1 MFNSPMMRFLIAT
14 LIAIPIVLAIFF
26 IMNALISVDEIELD
40 SGEQRVLAA
49 ITPQKQD
56 SDVRTRQRAKPQ
68 RIDAAAK
75 PPPPP
80 KQSATKSSINLP
92 TPKIDGAVPQNLDLG
107 RMKSLAIDPVA
118 VSDRDAQPI
127 RPPAP
132 SYPQRAQERGLSG
145 SCDVRFD
152 VDTRGKPYNV
162 AATCTDAVFKTEAER
177 AVSKVEFA
185 PKIVRGKAVERRN
198 VVYPLEFN
206 ISE

>member
-1 MFNSPMMRFLIAT
+1 MFNSPFMRILVAT
-14 LIAIPIVLAIFF
+14 VIAIPIVLIIFMV
-26 IMNALISVDEIELD
+26 MNLLISVKELNLA

-49 ITPQKQD
+49 ITPQQQD
-56 SDVRTRQRAKPQ
+56 SEARTRQRAKPQ
-68 RIDAAAK
+68 RIDSAQK

-127 RPPAP
+127 RPPTP
-132 SYPQRAQERGLSG
+132 SFPQRAAERGISG

-162 AATCTDAVFKTEAER
+162 QATCTDSVFKSEAER
-177 AVSKVEFA
+177 AVSRVEFA

-206 ISE
+206 IQ

>member
-1 MFNSPMMRFLIAT
+1 MFNSPFMRFLVATAIAV
-14 LIAIPIVLAIFF
+14 PIVLAIFML
-26 IMNALISVDEIELD
+26 MNALISVKELKLA
-40 SGEQRVLAA
+40 SGETRVLAA

-68 RIDAAAK
+68 RIDSAAK

-92 TPKIDGAVPQNLDLG
+92 TPKIDGAVPTGLDLG
-107 RMKSLAIDPVA
+107 KMKSLAIDPVA

-127 RPPAP
+127 RPPTP

-145 SCDVRFD
+145 TCDVRFD

-162 AATCTDAVFKTEAER
+162 QATCSDSVFKSEAER

-206 ISE
+206 IQ

>member
-1 MFNSPMMRFLIAT
+1 MFNSPLMRILIAT
-14 LIAIPIVLAIFF
+14 AIAIPIVLLIFML
-26 IMNALISVDEIELD
+26 MNMLISVKELKLD
-40 SGEQRVLAA
+40 QSEQRVLAA

-92 TPKIDGAVPQNLDLG
+92 TPKIDGAVPQNLDFG

-127 RPPAP
+127 RPPTP
-132 SYPQRAQERGLSG
+132 SFPQRAAERGISG

-162 AATCTDAVFKTEAER
+162 QATCTDSVFKSEAER
-177 AVSKVEFA
+177 SVGRVEFA
-185 PKIVRGKAVERRN
+185 PKIVRGKPVERRN

-206 ISE
+206 IE

>member
-1 MFNSPMMRFLIAT
+1 MFNSPFMRILIAT

-26 IMNALISVDEIELD
+26 LMNALISVKE
-40 SGEQRVLAA
+40 
-49 ITPQKQD
+49 D

-68 RIDAAAK
+68 RIESAAK

-92 TPKIDGAVPQNLDLG
+92 TPRIDGAVPQNLDLG

-127 RPPAP
+127 RPPTP

-162 AATCTDAVFKTEAER
+162 SATCTDSVFKTEAER
-177 AVSKVEFA
+177 AVSRVEFA

-206 ISE
+206 IQ

>member
-1 MFNSPMMRFLIAT
+1 MFNNPFMRILVAT
-14 LIAIPIVLAIFF
+14 AIAIPIVLILFMV
-26 IMNALISVDEIELD
+26 MNMLISVKELNLE

-49 ITPQKQD
+49 ITPQQQD
-56 SDVRTRQRAKPQ
+56 SEARTRQRSKPQ
-68 RIDAAAK
+68 RIDSAQK

-92 TPKIDGAVPQNLDLG
+92 TPRIDGAVPQDLDLG

-127 RPPAP
+127 RPPTP
-132 SYPQRAQERGLSG
+132 SYPQRAAERGISG

-162 AATCTDAVFKTEAER
+162 QATCTDSVFKSEAER
-177 AVSKVEFA
+177 SVSRVEFA

-206 ISE
+206 LQQ

>member
-1 MFNSPMMRFLIAT
+1 MFNSPFMRFAVSVAIAAP
-14 LIAIPIVLAIFF
+14 IAVIIFLL
-26 IMNALISVDEIELD
+26 MNMLISVDEINL
-40 SGEQRVLAA
+40 EQKESRTLTA
-49 ITPQKQD
+49 ITPQQTD

-68 RIDAAAK
+68 RIDSAAK

-162 AATCTDAVFKTEAER
+162 AATCSDAVFKSEAER

>member
-1 MFNSPMMRFLIAT
+1 MFSSPLGRFAVSFAIAAP
-14 LIAIPIVLAIFF
+14 IAIAIFLL
-26 IMNALISVDEIELD
+26 MNALISVDEITLNTKE
-40 SGEQRVLAA
+40 SRVLTA
-49 ITPQKQD
+49 ITPQSQD

-68 RIDAAAK
+68 RIESASK

-92 TPKIDGAVPQNLDLG
+92 TPKIEGAVPQNLDLG

-127 RPPAP
+127 RPPTP

-162 AATCTDAVFKTEAER
+162 QATCTDSVFKQEAER
-177 AVSKVEFA
+177 AVGRVEFA

-206 ISE
+206 IQ

>member
-1 MFNSPMMRFLIAT
+1 MFNSPFMRFLIAT
-14 LIAIPIVLAIFF
+14 AIAIPIVLAIFF
-26 IMNALISVDEIELD
+26 LMNALISVKELNLEG
-40 SGEQRVLAA
+40 GETRVLAA

-68 RIDAAAK
+68 RIDSAAK

-92 TPKIDGAVPQNLDLG
+92 TPKIEGGVPQNLDLG

-127 RPPAP
+127 RPPTP

-145 SCDVRFD
+145 TCDVRFD

-162 AATCTDAVFKTEAER
+162 AATCSDSVFKTEAER

-198 VVYPLEFN
+198 VVSPLEFN
-206 ISE
+206 IQ

>member
-1 MFNSPMMRFLIAT
+1 MFNSPLMRFGVA
-14 LIAIPIVLAIFF
+14 IAIAAPIAVIIFM
-26 IMNALISVDEIELD
+26 IMNALISVKELNLEAKE
-40 SGEQRVLAA
+40 SRTLAA
-49 ITPQKQD
+49 ITPQKSD

-68 RIDAAAK
+68 RIDSAQK

-127 RPPAP
+127 RPPTP
-132 SYPQRAQERGLSG
+132 SFPQRAAERGISG

-152 VDTRGKPYNV
+152 VDTRGKPYNIV
-162 AATCTDAVFKTEAER
+162 ATCTDSIFKTEAER

-198 VVYPLEFN
+198 VVYPLEFK
-206 ISE
+206 IQ

>member
-1 MFNSPMMRFLIAT
+1 MFNSPLMRILVAT
-14 LIAIPIVLAIFF
+14 AIAIPIVVLIFML
-26 IMNALISVDEIELD
+26 MNMLISVKELKLD
-40 SGEQRVLAA
+40 QSEQRVLAA

-56 SDVRTRQRAKPQ
+56 TDVRTRQRAKPQ

-127 RPPAP
+127 RPPTP
-132 SYPQRAQERGLSG
+132 SFPQRAAERGISG

-162 AATCTDAVFKTEAER
+162 QATCTDSIFKSEAER
-177 AVSKVEFA
+177 SVGRVEFA
-185 PKIVRGKAVERRN
+185 PKIVRGKPVERRN

-206 ISE
+206 IQ

>member
-1 MFNSPMMRFLIAT
+1 MFNSPLMRILIAT
-14 LIAIPIVLAIFF
+14 AIAIPIVLLIFML
-26 IMNALISVDEIELD
+26 MNMLISVKELKLD
-40 SGEQRVLAA
+40 QSEQRVLAA

-68 RIDAAAK
+68 RIDAASK

-92 TPKIDGAVPQNLDLG
+92 TPKIDGAVPQNLDFG

-127 RPPAP
+127 RPPTP
-132 SYPQRAQERGLSG
+132 SFPQRAAERGISG

-162 AATCTDAVFKTEAER
+162 QATCTDSVFKSEAER
-177 AVSKVEFA
+177 SVGRVEFA
-185 PKIVRGKAVERRN
+185 PKIVRGKPVERRN

-206 ISE
+206 IE

>member
-1 MFNSPMMRFLIAT
+1 MFNSPLGRFLVSFAIAAPIAILIFLFMSM
-14 LIAIPIVLAIFF
+14 LIA
-26 IMNALISVDEIELD
+26 VDEISLD
-40 SGEQRVLAA
+40 AKESRILTA
-49 ITPQKQD
+49 ITPQSND

-127 RPPAP
+127 RPPTP

-162 AATCTDAVFKTEAER
+162 SATCSDSMFKSEAER
-177 AVSKVEFA
+177 SVSRVEFA

-206 ISE
+206 IE

>member
-1 MFNSPMMRFLIAT
+1 MLNNPFMRLLVGVVIAV
-14 LIAIPIVLAIFF
+14 PIVVILFLL
-26 IMNALISVDEIELD
+26 MSALISVDEIELPE
-40 SGEQRVLAA
+40 GETRVLAA

-56 SDVRTRQRAKPQ
+56 SEVRTRSRSQPK
-68 RIDAAAK
+68 RIDAAQK

-107 RMKSLAIDPVA
+107 RMNSLAIDPVA

-127 RPPAP
+127 RPPTP
-132 SYPQRAQERGLSG
+132 SFPQRAAERGISG

-152 VDTRGKPYNV
+152 VDTRGKPYNIS
-162 AATCTDAVFKTEAER
+162 ATCTDNVFKSEAER
-177 AVSKVEFA
+177 SVSRVEFA

-206 ISE
+206 IQ

>member
-1 MFNSPMMRFLIAT
+1 MRFLIAT
-14 LIAIPIVLAIFF
+14 AIAVPIVLAIFML
-26 IMNALISVDEIELD
+26 MNALISVKELRLA
-40 SGEQRVLAA
+40 SGETRVLAA

-68 RIDAAAK
+68 RIDSAAK

-127 RPPAP
+127 RPPTP

-162 AATCTDAVFKTEAER
+162 QATCTDSVFKAEAER

-206 ISE
+206 IQ

>member
-1 MFNSPMMRFLIAT
+1 MFNSPFMRFAVSVAIAAP
-14 LIAIPIVLAIFF
+14 IAVIIFLL
-26 IMNALISVDEIELD
+26 MNLLISVDEINL
-40 SGEQRVLAA
+40 EQKENRTLSA
-49 ITPQKQD
+49 ITPQQND

-68 RIDAAAK
+68 RIDSAAK

-92 TPKIDGAVPQNLDLG
+92 TPKIDGAVPQDLDLG

-127 RPPAP
+127 RPPAL

-162 AATCTDAVFKTEAER
+162 AATCTDSVFKSEAER
-177 AVSKVEFA
+177 AVSRVEFA

-206 ISE
+206 IAE

>member
-1 MFNSPMMRFLIAT
+1 MFSSPFGRFVVSFAIAAP
-14 LIAIPIVLAIFF
+14 IAFAIFLM
-26 IMNALISVDEIELD
+26 MNALISVDEITLD
-40 SGEQRVLAA
+40 AKESRVLSA
-49 ITPQKQD
+49 ITPQSQD

-68 RIDAAAK
+68 RIESAAK

-92 TPKIDGAVPQNLDLG
+92 TPKIEGAVPQNLDLG

-127 RPPAP
+127 RPPTP

-162 AATCTDAVFKTEAER
+162 SATCSDSVFKQEAER
-177 AVSKVEFA
+177 AVGRVEFA

-206 ISE
+206 IQ

>member
-1 MFNSPMMRFLIAT
+1 MLNNPFMRLLVGVVIAV
-14 LIAIPIVLAIFF
+14 PIVVILFLL
-26 IMNALISVDEIELD
+26 MSALISVDEIELPE
-40 SGEQRVLAA
+40 GETRVLAA

-56 SDVRTRQRAKPQ
+56 SEVRTRSRSQPK
-68 RIDAAAK
+68 RIDAAQK

-107 RMKSLAIDPVA
+107 RMNSLAIDPVA

-127 RPPAP
+127 RPPTP
-132 SYPQRAQERGLSG
+132 SFPQRAAERGISG

-152 VDTRGKPYNV
+152 VDTRGKPYNIQ
-162 AATCTDAVFKTEAER
+162 ATCTDNVFKSEAER
-177 AVSKVEFA
+177 SVSRVEFA

-206 ISE
+206 IQ

>member
-1 MFNSPMMRFLIAT
+1 MFNSPLGRLLISFAIAAPIAILIFLFMSMLIA
-14 LIAIPIVLAIFF
+14 V
-26 IMNALISVDEIELD
+26 NEISLEAKE
-40 SGEQRVLAA
+40 SRVLSA
-49 ITPQKQD
+49 ITPQSND

-68 RIDAAAK
+68 RIDSAAK

-92 TPKIDGAVPQNLDLG
+92 TPKIDGSVPQNLDLG

-127 RPPAP
+127 RPPTP

-162 AATCTDAVFKTEAER
+162 AATCTESVFKSEAER
-177 AVSKVEFA
+177 AVSRVEFA

-206 ISE
+206 IE

>member
-1 MFNSPMMRFLIAT
+1 MFNSPFMRFAVSVAIAAP
-14 LIAIPIVLAIFF
+14 IAVIIFLL
-26 IMNALISVDEIELD
+26 MNMLISVDEINL
-40 SGEQRVLAA
+40 EQKESRTLTA
-49 ITPQKQD
+49 ITPQQTD

-68 RIDAAAK
+68 RIDSAAK

>member
-1 MFNSPMMRFLIAT
+1 MMNNPFMRL
-14 LIAIPIVLAIFF
+14 LVGVVIAIPIVVVIFLL
-26 IMNALISVDEIELD
+26 MNQLISVDEIELPE
-40 SGEQRVLAA
+40 GETRVLAA

-56 SDVRTRQRAKPQ
+56 SEVRTRSRSQPK
-68 RIDAAAK
+68 RIDAAQK

-107 RMKSLAIDPVA
+107 RMNSLAIDPVA

-127 RPPAP
+127 RPPTP
-132 SYPQRAQERGLSG
+132 SFPQRAAERGISG

-152 VDTRGKPYNV
+152 VDTRGKPYNIS
-162 AATCTDAVFKTEAER
+162 ATCTDNVFKSEAER
-177 AVSKVEFA
+177 SVSRVEFA

-206 ISE
+206 IQ

>member
-1 MFNSPMMRFLIAT
+1 MFNSPLMRFGVA
-14 LIAIPIVLAIFF
+14 IAIAAPIAVIIFM
-26 IMNALISVDEIELD
+26 IMNALISVKELNLEAKE
-40 SGEQRVLAA
+40 SRTLAA
-49 ITPQKQD
+49 ITPQKSD

-68 RIDAAAK
+68 RIDSAQK

-127 RPPAP
+127 RPPTP
-132 SYPQRAQERGLSG
+132 SFPQRAAERGLSG

-152 VDTRGKPYNV
+152 VDTRGKPYNIV
-162 AATCTDAVFKTEAER
+162 ATCTDSIFKSEAER

-198 VVYPLEFN
+198 VVYPLEFK
-206 ISE
+206 IQ

>member
-1 MFNSPMMRFLIAT
+1 MFNNPLMRLLVGVVIAV
-14 LIAIPIVLAIFF
+14 PIVLAIFLL
-26 IMNALISVDEIELD
+26 MTALITVKEIQLDESESRTLT
-40 SGEQRVLAA
+40 A

-56 SDVRTRQRAKPQ
+56 SEVRTRSRSQPK
-68 RIDAAAK
+68 RIDSAQK

-107 RMKSLAIDPVA
+107 RMQSLAIDPVA

-127 RPPAP
+127 RPPTP
-132 SYPQRAQERGLSG
+132 SFPQRAAERGLSG

-162 AATCTDAVFKTEAER
+162 QATCTDNIFRSEAER
-177 AVSKVEFA
+177 AVSRVEFA
-185 PKIVRGKAVERRN
+185 PKIVRGQAVERRN
-198 VVYPLEFN
+198 VVYPLEFK
-206 ISE
+206 IQ

>member
-1 MFNSPMMRFLIAT
+1 MFNSPFMRFLVATAIAV
-14 LIAIPIVLAIFF
+14 PIVLAIFML
-26 IMNALISVDEIELD
+26 MNALISVKELKLA
-40 SGEQRVLAA
+40 SGETRVLAA

-68 RIDAAAK
+68 RIDSAAK

-127 RPPAP
+127 RPPTP

-145 SCDVRFD
+145 KCDVRFD

-162 AATCTDAVFKTEAER
+162 QATCTDSVFKSEAER
-177 AVSKVEFA
+177 AVSRVEFA

-206 ISE
+206 IQ

>member
-1 MFNSPMMRFLIAT
+1 MMNNPFMRL
-14 LIAIPIVLAIFF
+14 LVGVVIAIPIVVVIFLL
-26 IMNALISVDEIELD
+26 MNQLISVDEIELPE
-40 SGEQRVLAA
+40 GETRVLAA

-56 SDVRTRQRAKPQ
+56 SEVRTRSRSQPK
-68 RIDAAAK
+68 RIDAAQK

-127 RPPAP
+127 RPPTP

-145 SCDVRFD
+145 KCDVRFD

-162 AATCTDAVFKTEAER
+162 QATCTDSVFKSEAER
-177 AVSKVEFA
+177 AVSRVEFA

-206 ISE
+206 IQ

>member
-1 MFNSPMMRFLIAT
+1 MFNSPIGRFLVSFAIAAP
-14 LIAIPIVLAIFF
+14 IAVVIFLL
-26 IMNALISVDEIELD
+26 MSALISVDEITLD
-40 SGEQRVLAA
+40 SKESRVLTA
-49 ITPQKQD
+49 ITPQSQD

-68 RIDAAAK
+68 RIESAAK

-92 TPKIDGAVPQNLDLG
+92 TPKIEGAVPQNLDLG

-127 RPPAP
+127 RPPTP

-145 SCDVRFD
+145 TCDVRFD

-162 AATCTDAVFKTEAER
+162 QATCSDSVFKTEAER
-177 AVSKVEFA
+177 AVGRVEFA

-206 ISE
+206 IQ

>member
-1 MFNSPMMRFLIAT
+1 MFNSPFMRFAVSVAIAAP
-14 LIAIPIVLAIFF
+14 IAVIIFLL
-26 IMNALISVDEIELD
+26 MNMLISVDEINLD
-40 SGEQRVLAA
+40 QKESRTLTA
-49 ITPQKQD
+49 ITPQQTD

-68 RIDAAAK
+68 RIDSAAK

-92 TPKIDGAVPQNLDLG
+92 TPKIEGAVPQNLDLG

-162 AATCTDAVFKTEAER
+162 AATCTDALFKSEAER

>member
-1 MFNSPMMRFLIAT
+1 MFSSPLGRFAVSFAIAAP
-14 LIAIPIVLAIFF
+14 IAIAIFLL
-26 IMNALISVDEIELD
+26 MNALISVDEITLNTKE
-40 SGEQRVLAA
+40 SRVLTA
-49 ITPQKQD
+49 ITPQSQD

-68 RIDAAAK
+68 RIESAAK

-92 TPKIDGAVPQNLDLG
+92 TPKIEGAVPQNLDLG

-127 RPPAP
+127 RPPTP

-145 SCDVRFD
+145 TCDVRFD

-162 AATCTDAVFKTEAER
+162 QATCSDSVFKQEAER
-177 AVSKVEFA
+177 AVGRVEFA

-206 ISE
+206 IQ

>member
-1 MFNSPMMRFLIAT
+1 MFNSPFGRFLISFA
-14 LIAIPIVLAIFF
+14 IAAPIAVAIFLL
-26 IMNALISVDEIELD
+26 MSALISVDEITLNTKE
-40 SGEQRVLAA
+40 SRVLSA
-49 ITPQKQD
+49 ITPQSQD
-56 SDVRTRQRAKPQ
+56 TDVRTRQRAKPQ
-68 RIDAAAK
+68 RIESASK

-92 TPKIDGAVPQNLDLG
+92 TPKIEGAVPQNLDLG

-127 RPPAP
+127 RPPTP
-132 SYPQRAQERGLSG
+132 SFPQRAAERGISG

-162 AATCTDAVFKTEAER
+162 SATCTDSVFKSEAER
-177 AVSKVEFA
+177 SVGRVEFA

-206 ISE
+206 IE